1 MHTKTIWLALVAALV
16 LLVVVI
22 ASCGDDDSSI
32 SSASGN
38 KTDAAF
44 IADMSAH
51 HEGAIDMA
59 ELAQAK
65 ADHAEIRTL
74 ADDIISAQKG
84 EIATMKAI
92 GDDMHSMGMHDGGDM
107 GMSQHEMGMDM
118 HMDAL
123 ESAKPFD
130 KAFIDA
136 MVPHHQG
143 AIAMAKAELAKGNQP
158 ALRDMAE
165 KIISAQ
171 TKEIDQMKQWRE
183 TWYGSAKVPM
193 DMGDDGSMGDMHS
206 GG

>member
-1 MHTKTIWLALVAALV
+1 MNTKTIWLALVAALV
-16 LLVVVI
+16 LLVAVI
-22 ASCGDDDSSI
+22 ASCGDDDSS
-32 SSASGN
+32 STSASDN

-59 ELAQAK
+59 ELAQEK
-65 ADHAEIRTL
+65 AAHAQIRSL
-74 ADDIISAQKG
+74 ADDIISAQKA
-84 EIATMKAI
+84 EIAAMKTI
-92 GDDMHSMGMHDGGDM
+92 GDDMHSMGMHDHGDM

-118 HMDAL
+118 DIGAL

-143 AIAMAKAELAKGNQP
+143 AIAMAEAELAKGNQP

-165 KIISAQ
+165 KIIGAQ
-171 TKEIDQMKQWRE
+171 KKEIDQMKEWRE
-183 TWYGSAKVPM
+183 TWYGSANVPM
-193 DMGDDGSMGDMHS
+193 DMDDDGSSGDMHS

>member
-16 LLVVVI
+16 LLVVAI
-22 ASCGDDDSSI
+22 ASCGDDNSS
-32 SSASGN
+32 STSASGN

-65 ADHAEIRTL
+65 ADHAQIRTL

-92 GDDMHSMGMHDGGDM
+92 GDDMDSMGMHEGGDM
-107 GMSQHEMGMDM
+107 GMSRHEMGMDT
-118 HMDAL
+118 DAL
-123 ESAKPFD
+123 ESAEPFD

-136 MVPHHQG
+136 MGPHHQG
-143 AIAMAKAELAKGNQP
+143 AIAMAKAELAEGNQP

-165 KIISAQ
+165 TIISAQ

-183 TWYGSAKVPM
+183 TWYGSVKVPM
-193 DMGDDGSMGDMHS
+193 DVGDDGSMGDMHS

>member
-1 MHTKTIWLALVAALV
+1 MHTKKTWPALVAALV
-16 LLVVVI
+16 LLVVGV
-22 ASCGDDDSSI
+22 ASCGDDDSSPP
-32 SSASGN
+32 SASGN

-44 IADMSAH
+44 IADMRAH

-59 ELAQAK
+59 ELAQEK
-65 ADHAEIRTL
+65 ADHAQIRSL
-74 ADDIISAQKG
+74 AGDIISAQKG

-92 GDDMHSMGMHDGGDM
+92 GDDMRSMGMHGGGDM

-118 HMDAL
+118 DVDAL
-123 ESAKPFD
+123 KRAEPFD

-143 AIAMAKAELAKGNQP
+143 AIAMAKAELAEGNQP

-171 TKEIDQMKQWRE
+171 AKEIDQMKQWRE
-183 TWYGSAKVPM
+183 TRYGSANVPM
-193 DMGDDGSMGDMHS
+193 EMDDEGSVGDMHS